1 MLNLVRRAIVC
12 AMTTNTDQ
20 AALPQVTD
28 PADPADAA
36 NEASDATPESTRAK
50 MLRFE
55 ARGFT
60 PIRHTFVQ
68 QPLSAKVR
76 KAKLGE
82 IVTAR
87 QGRELNAYLLL
98 LVNHARLTK
107 EDHPWPAGAW
117 ARALSSSAGAPLP
130 NSAVS
135 RIWKNLGDLELIDRS
150 RKWRRAHVLPR
161 DESGKRK
168 YARPRPDMATGEKKE
183 QEIYFILPAAFW
195 TDGWHENLTL
205 PGRAVLL
212 ILLHETSGRD
222 ETYLP
227 YEQADNWYGISAK
240 TAQRGIHELMDH
252 KLITVR
258 SQRVAAEFSATG
270 WADRRYFTLTGPF
283 SRAARTELQ
292 NKTAR
297 ESAARSS
304 KGEGSE

>member
-1 MLNLVRRAIVC
+1 
-12 AMTTNTDQ
+12 MTTNTDE

-28 PADPADAA
+28 PAELADPA
-36 NEASDATPESTRAK
+36 NEATEATPESTRAK
-50 MLRFE
+50 MVRFE

-68 QPLSAKVR
+68 QPLSSKVR

-87 QGRELNAYLLL
+87 QGRELNAFVLL
-98 LVNHARLTK
+98 LVNHAQLAK
-107 EDHPWPAGAW
+107 QDQPWPAGVW
-117 ARALSSSAGAPLP
+117 ARALSSSADDPLP

-135 RIWKNLGDLELIDRS
+135 RIWKNLEDLDLIERS

-168 YARPRPDMATGEKKE
+168 YVRPRPDTAPKEKKP
-183 QEIYFILPAAFW
+183 QEIYFILPSAFW
-195 TDGWHENLTL
+195 LDGWHEKLSL
-205 PGRAVLL
+205 PGRALLL

-227 YEQADNWYGISAK
+227 YEEADNWYGISAK
-240 TAQRGIHELMDH
+240 TAQRGIHELMDY

-258 SQRVAAEFSATG
+258 PQRVAAEFSATG
-270 WADRRYFTLTGPF
+270 WAERRYFTLTGPF
-283 SRAARTELQ
+283 SRAARAELQ
-292 NKTAR
+292 ARTAR